1 MLSNS
6 TASRTEYAALRK
18 PNARGSAGPTKRVCI
33 GTCKRAKAR
42 CMFGIGGARASHVR
56 HCGTRRQIPERPNC
70 TPRYAGAAT
79 EPSRAAKANTMLPK
93 SGRLA
98 SVSPSRRRPHSQL
111 LAAELGYVTRILDA
125 LRNSRRAGTRSER
138 SSDHHSNTKEVH
150 ARGAIFIEAIAE
162 LSDAQC
168 AQCWRTSRSERQ
180 DSCRNNIPT
189 AAQPGRTLRP
199 LILPS

>member
-1 MLSNS
+1 MSGTVARADKYRNG
-6 TASRTEYAALRK
+6 RTVRHATLALRQSH
-18 PNARGSAGPTKRVCI
+18 PVPLKRIQCFP
-33 GTCKRAKAR
+33 KA
-42 CMFGIGGARASHVR
+42 I
-56 HCGTRRQIPERPNC
+56 
-70 TPRYAGAAT
+70 
-79 EPSRAAKANTMLPK
+79 
-93 SGRLA
+93 GRLA